1 LPIRWRLTLLNA
13 LIIGVILLTLAA
25 STTWLW
31 RADLIAGV
39 KNTTERQGEA
49 AAEGLEEGED
59 LLGADQDEL
68 EALTADGTVIIV
80 LRNAQGEVLGQEPK
94 PPEKPDFNTGAGE
107 IDDPVWK
114 EVLKSGEPAHGTADR
129 SSEGS
134 DYNVYAMRVK
144 PDPTFDVV
152 LQSAGDKKGQVI
164 KVVRTATHRKDLK
177 SWEKAKAL
185 VDEAPKLDTKE
196 ATIRAGLSTDT
207 ANKLKAKLEEAG
219 AKVEL
224 PPTITSS
231 ARVVEASKPY
241 PSVRGILE
249 DFAPVLATVG
259 LLGFVLLVGGAYLL
273 TRAALSPVEAV
284 VRAAGEMSEGD
295 LSRRLPVANPKDEIG
310 RLTTTINALL
320 ARLEVA
326 FTRLEETLSRLEETL
341 SRQRR
346 FAADASHELRTPLT
360 SISGH
365 ARMLDEWAL
374 EGDKVTARR
383 SVGTIRREAA
393 RMRGMIES
401 LLTLSRRDEGAPME
415 VGRYNLGAV
424 GKEATETA
432 GAAADGRV
440 SVEFVPMEHE
450 VTATFDRE
458 RVMQVASILLDNA
471 VKYTPDGGSV
481 TVSVGEEDN
490 GSVVLAVSDTGVG
503 ISEEQLPLVFERFY
517 RADPSRSA
525 GGAGLGLSIARQI
538 AEAHGG
544 QIRVES
550 TPGKGSTFTLL
561 LPRNGPGY
569 LTSERPTEPSAE

>member
-13 LIIGVILLTLAA
+13 LIIGFILLTLAA

-31 RADLIAGV
+31 RADLIAKV
-39 KNTTERQGEA
+39 MNTTERQGEA
-49 AAEGLEEGED
+49 TAEGLEDGED

-68 EALTADGTVIIV
+68 ETLTEDGTVVIV

-94 PPEKPDFNTGAGE
+94 PPEKPDFKKTGE

-114 EVLKSGEPAHGTADR
+114 EVLKSGQPDHGTAKR

-152 LQSAGDKKGQVI
+152 LQSAGDKKDQVT
-164 KVVRTATHRKDLK
+164 KVVRKATHRKDLK

-185 VDEAPKLDTKE
+185 VDEAPKLDTKD
-196 ATIRAGLSTDT
+196 ATIKAGLSTDA
-207 ANKLKAKLEEAG
+207 ANNLKAKLEEAG

-231 ARVVEASKPY
+231 ARVVEAGKRY

-310 RLTTTINALL
+310 RLTITINALL

-326 FTRLEETLSRLEETL
+326 FTRLEETLSR
-341 SRQRR
+341 QQR

-374 EGDKVTARR
+374 DGDEQTARQ
-383 SVGTIRREAA
+383 SVGTIRREAG
-393 RMRGMIES
+393 RMRGLVES
-401 LLTLSRRDEGAPME
+401 LLTLTRGDEGAPME
-415 VGRYNLGAV
+415 VGRYDLSAL

-432 GAAADGRV
+432 RAAAEGRV
-440 SVEFVPMEHE
+440 SVEFVSNEHE
-450 VTATFDRE
+450 VTAAFDRE
-458 RVMQVASILLDNA
+458 RVLQVASILLDNA
-471 VKYTPDGGSV
+471 VKYTPEGGSV
-481 TVSVGEEDN
+481 QVRVEEKD
-490 GSVVLAVSDTGVG
+490 GGAALAVSDTGVG
-503 ISEEQLPLVFERFY
+503 ISEEQLPLVFDRFY
-517 RADPSRSA
+517 RADAARTEE
-525 GGAGLGLSIARQI
+525 GVGLGLSIARQI

-544 QIRVES
+544 TIEAMSKLGV
-550 TPGKGSTFTLL
+550 GSTFVLL
-561 LPRNGPGY
+561 LPRQKPGPSQEGPR
-569 LTSERPTEPSAE
+569 TQEAEDPR

>member
-1 LPIRWRLTLLNA
+1 LPIRWRLTLFIALAIAAILLVLGVALFFLLSEAQLSTVEDPAESRAEEAADIIRSGKSLQADDVKELTLDGVFVIIRNGEGKELYDPLNLTESGAKDRIVWEKA
-13 LIIGVILLTLAA
+13 LDNGHHASGQVEFSRGSAPVYIYAVRARTPQGRARVVEVGKSYKPALEDIREIGVILAA
-25 STTWLW
+25 G
-31 RADLIAGV
+31 IGV
-39 KNTTERQGEA
+39 
-49 AAEGLEEGED
+49 
-59 LLGADQDEL
+59 
-68 EALTADGTVIIV
+68 AL
-80 LRNAQGEVLGQEPK
+80 
-94 PPEKPDFNTGAGE
+94 
-107 IDDPVWK
+107 
-114 EVLKSGEPAHGTADR
+114 
-129 SSEGS
+129 
-134 DYNVYAMRVK
+134 
-144 PDPTFDVV
+144 
-152 LQSAGDKKGQVI
+152 
-164 KVVRTATHRKDLK
+164 
-177 SWEKAKAL
+177 
-185 VDEAPKLDTKE
+185 
-196 ATIRAGLSTDT
+196 GLS
-207 ANKLKAKLEEAG
+207 
-219 AKVEL
+219 
-224 PPTITSS
+224 I
-231 ARVVEASKPY
+231 
-241 PSVRGILE
+241 
-249 DFAPVLATVG
+249 
-259 LLGFVLLVGGAYLL
+259 GGAYLL
-273 TRAALSPVEAV
+273 AGTALRPVEAV
-284 VRAAGEMSEGD
+284 TATAREMGEGD
-295 LSRRLPVANPKDEIG
+295 LSKRLPVANPKDEIG
-310 RLTTTINALL
+310 RLTTTINGLL
-320 ARLEVA
+320 ARLDAA
-326 FTRLEETLSRLEETL
+326 FRRRQEAL

>member
-1 LPIRWRLTLLNA
+1 LPIRWRLTLFIALAIAAILLVLGVALFFLLSEAQLSTVEDPAESRAEEAADIIRSGKSLQADDVKELTLDGVFVIIRNGEGKELYDPLNLTESGAKDRIVWEKA
-13 LIIGVILLTLAA
+13 LDNGHHASGQVEFSRGSAPVYIYAVRARTPQGRARVVEVGKSYKPALEDIREIGVILAA
-25 STTWLW
+25 G
-31 RADLIAGV
+31 IGV
-39 KNTTERQGEA
+39 A
-49 AAEGLEEGED
+49 F
-59 LLGADQDEL
+59 LLS
-68 EALTADGTVIIV
+68 I
-80 LRNAQGEVLGQEPK
+80 
-94 PPEKPDFNTGAGE
+94 
-107 IDDPVWK
+107 
-114 EVLKSGEPAHGTADR
+114 
-129 SSEGS
+129 
-134 DYNVYAMRVK
+134 
-144 PDPTFDVV
+144 
-152 LQSAGDKKGQVI
+152 
-164 KVVRTATHRKDLK
+164 
-177 SWEKAKAL
+177 
-185 VDEAPKLDTKE
+185 
-196 ATIRAGLSTDT
+196 
-207 ANKLKAKLEEAG
+207 
-219 AKVEL
+219 
-224 PPTITSS
+224 
-231 ARVVEASKPY
+231 
-241 PSVRGILE
+241 
-249 DFAPVLATVG
+249 
-259 LLGFVLLVGGAYLL
+259 GGAYLL
-273 TRAALSPVEAV
+273 ARTALRPVEAV
-284 VRAAGEMSEGD
+284 TATAQEMGEGD
-295 LSRRLPVANPKDEIG
+295 LAKRLPVANPNDEIG
-310 RLTTTINALL
+310 RLTTTINGLL
-320 ARLEVA
+320 ARLDAA
-326 FTRLEETLSRLEETL
+326 FRRRQEAL

-544 QIRVES
+544 TLEVRSKLGV
-550 TPGKGSTFTLL
+550 GSTFVLL
-561 LPRNGPGY
+561 LPRQKPGPSSLEG
-569 LTSERPTEPSAE
+569 ENQDPG

>member
-1 LPIRWRLTLLNA
+1 LPIRWRLTLFIALAIAAILLVLGVALFFLLSEAQLSTVEDPAESRAEEAADIIRSGKSLQADDVKELTLDGVFVIIRNGEGKELYDPLNLTESGAKDRIVWEKA
-13 LIIGVILLTLAA
+13 LDNGHHASGQVEFSRGSAPVYIYAVRARTPQGRARVVEVGKSYKPALEDIREIGVILAA
-25 STTWLW
+25 G
-31 RADLIAGV
+31 IGV
-39 KNTTERQGEA
+39 
-49 AAEGLEEGED
+49 
-59 LLGADQDEL
+59 
-68 EALTADGTVIIV
+68 AL
-80 LRNAQGEVLGQEPK
+80 
-94 PPEKPDFNTGAGE
+94 
-107 IDDPVWK
+107 
-114 EVLKSGEPAHGTADR
+114 
-129 SSEGS
+129 
-134 DYNVYAMRVK
+134 
-144 PDPTFDVV
+144 
-152 LQSAGDKKGQVI
+152 
-164 KVVRTATHRKDLK
+164 
-177 SWEKAKAL
+177 
-185 VDEAPKLDTKE
+185 
-196 ATIRAGLSTDT
+196 GLS
-207 ANKLKAKLEEAG
+207 
-219 AKVEL
+219 
-224 PPTITSS
+224 I
-231 ARVVEASKPY
+231 
-241 PSVRGILE
+241 
-249 DFAPVLATVG
+249 
-259 LLGFVLLVGGAYLL
+259 GGAYLL
-273 TRAALSPVEAV
+273 AGTALRPVEAV
-284 VRAAGEMSEGD
+284 TATAREMGEGD
-295 LSRRLPVANPKDEIG
+295 LSKRLPVANPKDEIG
-310 RLTTTINALL
+310 RLTTTINGLL
-320 ARLEVA
+320 ARLDAA
-326 FTRLEETLSRLEETL
+326 FRRRQEAL

-383 SVGTIRREAA
+383 SVDTIRREAA

-401 LLTLSRRDEGAPME
+401 LLTLSRGDEGAPME

-503 ISEEQLPLVFERFY
+503 ISEEQLPLIFERFY

-561 LPRNGPGY
+561 LSRNGPGY

>member
-13 LIIGVILLTLAA
+13 LIIGFILLTLAA

-31 RADLIAGV
+31 RADLIAKV
-39 KNTTERQGEA
+39 MNTTERQGEA
-49 AAEGLEEGED
+49 TAEGLEDGED

-68 EALTADGTVIIV
+68 ETLTADGTVIIV

-94 PPEKPDFNTGAGE
+94 PPEKPDFKKTGE

-114 EVLKSGEPAHGTADR
+114 EVLKSGQPDHGTAKR

-152 LQSAGDKKGQVI
+152 LQSAGDKKDQVT
-164 KVVRTATHRKDLK
+164 KVVRKATHRKDLK

-185 VDEAPKLDTKE
+185 VDEAPKLDTKD
-196 ATIRAGLSTDT
+196 ATIKAGLSTDA
-207 ANKLKAKLEEAG
+207 ANNLKAKLEEAG

-231 ARVVEASKPY
+231 ARVVEAGKRY

-310 RLTTTINALL
+310 RLTITINALL

-326 FTRLEETLSRLEETL
+326 FTRLEETLSR
-341 SRQRR
+341 QQR

-374 EGDKVTARR
+374 HGDEQTARQ
-383 SVGTIRREAA
+383 SVGTIRREAG
-393 RMRGMIES
+393 RMRGLVES
-401 LLTLSRRDEGAPME
+401 LLTLTRGDEGAPME
-415 VGRYNLGAV
+415 VGRYDLSAL

-432 GAAADGRV
+432 RAAAEGRV
-440 SVEFVPMEHE
+440 SVEFVSNEHE
-450 VTATFDRE
+450 VTAAFDRE
-458 RVMQVASILLDNA
+458 RVLQVASILLDNA
-471 VKYTPDGGSV
+471 VKYTPEGGSV
-481 TVSVGEEDN
+481 QVRVEEKD
-490 GSVVLAVSDTGVG
+490 GGAALAVSDTGVG
-503 ISEEQLPLVFERFY
+503 ISEEQLPLVFDRFY
-517 RADPSRSA
+517 RADAARTEE
-525 GGAGLGLSIARQI
+525 GVGLGLSIARQI

-544 QIRVES
+544 TIEAMSKLGV
-550 TPGKGSTFTLL
+550 GSTFVLL
-561 LPRNGPGY
+561 LPRQKPGPSQEGPR
-569 LTSERPTEPSAE
+569 TQEAEDPR